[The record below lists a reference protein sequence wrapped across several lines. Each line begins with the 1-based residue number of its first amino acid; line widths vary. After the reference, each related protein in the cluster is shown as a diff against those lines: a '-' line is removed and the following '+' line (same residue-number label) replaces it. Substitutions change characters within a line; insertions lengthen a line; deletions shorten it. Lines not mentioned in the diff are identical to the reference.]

1 MAKRIKFDDATEDQK
16 RCNPGPNVVFNKRK
30 DAPVKFVQYLTNYNR
45 EGSLGCGPGKYPMYR
60 DGKYCC
66 EDNIMNDQDLFDY
79 INGLLQSATEMSP
92 SVFQSNKDKIF
103 FLIDECRERL
113 FEHNPTLIDKL
124 VIPEGFTNMIDWY
137 IYNCDNAPDR
147 KTYREIPPEMLVDP
161 QYQRLAGRSMDEYY
175 AIREYRRN
183 LLREANKQFSG
194 PPTPFRP
201 GGGQEPLRS
210 VPYIGP
216 STVFRPGGGQDSLKP
231 QTPLRRVMR
240 QYRLEVPDIPD
251 EPIIRNRKRD
261 EDEDKDTD
269 EQNKTYR
276 KLGGRKGK
284 TYNKKNKRKKTTKR
298 KTRI

>member
-1 MAKRIKFDDATEDQK
+1 
-16 RCNPGPNVVFNKRK
+16 
-30 DAPVKFVQYLTNYNR
+30 
-45 EGSLGCGPGKYPMYR
+45 
-60 DGKYCC
+60 
-66 EDNIMNDQDLFDY
+66 MNDQDLLDY

-103 FLIDECRERL
+103 FLIDECRDRL
-113 FEHNPTLIDKL
+113 LVDNPTLIDKL

-175 AIREYRRN
+175 ANREYRRN
-183 LLREANKQFSG
+183 ILREANKQFSG

-216 STVFRPGGGQDSLKP
+216 SPVFRPGGGQDSLKP
-231 QTPLRRVMR
+231 QPPLRRVVR
-240 QYRLEVPDIPD
+240 QYRLEEPDD
-251 EPIIRNRKRD
+251 PIIRNRKRD
-261 EDEDKDTD
+261 EDED
-269 EQNKTYR
+269 EQNKTHR
-276 KLGGRKGK
+276 KLGGRKRK

-298 KTRI
+298 NNKINNIK